1 MVEGMNEVD
10 ARHVAAYYASLPP
23 ITTASGKEAPLF
35 SPYETGKA
43 LAPACAKCHGEDGNS
58 KIPGTPSL
66 AGQQPRYFVVAIQE
80 YLHRDSQK
88 TQMHS
93 MLAGLSRLD
102 MESLALYFASQTP
115 VPRAA
120 RRWLVIRRQ
129 ANRSAPCVAAVTAL
143 TA

>member
-66 AGQQPRYFVVAIQE
+66 AGQQPRSFVVAIQE

-102 MESLALYFASQTP
+102 RSEE
-115 VPRAA
+115 
-120 RRWLVIRRQ
+120 RRVGKEG
-129 ANRSAPCVAAVTAL
+129 RSRW
-143 TA
+143 